1 MTSTEVLNSKNKI
14 HDKIKLITDFKAL
27 WKQDLET
34 KRFKLIVEGFFME
47 KGMGPGGLTAADKEW
62 IANLVSSTVK
72 TEIQAAVKPIQEDIS
87 SLKKDVSEIKDRLD
101 VLEEDVA
108 ELKNDMSNVK
118 EDIKAIKECPT
129 IEKELKK

>member
-27 WKQDLET
+27 WEQDLET

-87 SLKKDVSEIKDRLD
+87 EIKDRLD
-101 VLEEDVA
+101 VLEEDM
-108 ELKNDMSNVK
+108 KNVK

-129 IEKELKK
+129 IQKELKK